1 MAGLNLPLAEVLQIL
16 APGRACPS
24 LSHHVKSVVVDSRQ
38 LMPGDLFFALS
49 GARVDGHDFLQ
60 EAVQRQACAA
70 VVSEKFYARH
80 ATQFS
85 LLLIPVPDVLLALQ
99 SLARN
104 YLKKYCQA
112 KIVAITGSVGKTSTK
127 HLTTQLVQNHLSTA
141 FSPGNQN
148 SQIGLSLTL
157 LNHVQGHEELLILE
171 MGMTG
176 KGQIQQLTTIAPP
189 DIAVLTAVELVHMNE
204 LSSLQE
210 IAEAKSEIFSHPK
223 TQLGILPAEI
233 AYRDLVLS
241 AGSCKKHT
249 FSSTSSQANFF
260 LSRQSQEFTIV
271 DVRGQSPSLP
281 PLPFLGGHNY
291 QNFLAAVSV
300 CRTLGIEWGQIKETI
315 PTLTLPEKRLE
326 QIMKK
331 GILFINDSYNAAL
344 ASIKAALDSLPPPPN
359 PSGKK
364 IAVLGEMLELG
375 SFSEACHKEIGEFS
389 LEKVDRII
397 CFGEGC
403 TPIEEVWKK
412 ANKPVCVLTS
422 LEQVIDELQRHVK
435 SGDLVLLKGS
445 NKKQLWEILKY
456 F

>member
-1 MAGLNLPLAEVLQIL
+1 
-16 APGRACPS
+16 
-24 LSHHVKSVVVDSRQ
+24 
-38 LMPGDLFFALS
+38 
-49 GARVDGHDFLQ
+49 
-60 EAVQRQACAA
+60 
-70 VVSEKFYARH
+70 
-80 ATQFS
+80 
-85 LLLIPVPDVLLALQ
+85 
-99 SLARN
+99 
-104 YLKKYCQA
+104 
-112 KIVAITGSVGKTSTK
+112 VAITGSVGKTSTK